1 MRRVFNPTYQTKG
14 DDIFDVSTLNNA
26 LSKLKEVYD
35 TRITDLRDEYLTY
48 FEYLTQVVKK
58 YQNTPKYAELY
69 DIIIKQ
75 FSDIKDFRPG
85 TVANYI
91 LGCFKF
97 NGKSCIPNCKD
108 SIPLPQQQP
117 CNDKI
122 LIAQHNGIRY
132 NFIDYNNKNSN
143 KAYIFVDKDNFK
155 NLNEED
161 KRNLKL
167 YGIKEFKLIGHKNF
181 KDYTELGSWTRLD
194 DSTSNSY
201 NSIIIF
207 LLIVIILAIAVI
219 MLKR

>member
-14 DDIFDVSTLNNA
+14 DDIYDVNTLNNT

-35 TRITDLRDEYLTY
+35 TKITDLKDEYLTY
-48 FEYLTQVVKK
+48 FEYLTQIVNK
-58 YQNTPKYAELY
+58 YQNSPKYTELY
-69 DIIIKQ
+69 DIFIKQ
-75 FSDIKDFRPG
+75 FGDIKDFRPG

-91 LGCFKF
+91 LGCLKF
-97 NGKSCIPNCKD
+97 NGKSCIPNCND

-132 NFIDYNNKNSN
+132 NYTDYNNKNSN

-155 NLNEED
+155 DLSDED

-181 KDYTELGSWTRLD
+181 RDYVELSSWARLD
-194 DSTSNSY
+194 SSTSNSY
-201 NSIIIF
+201 KGIIIV
-207 LLIVIILAIAVI
+207 LLIVIIIIAVVI